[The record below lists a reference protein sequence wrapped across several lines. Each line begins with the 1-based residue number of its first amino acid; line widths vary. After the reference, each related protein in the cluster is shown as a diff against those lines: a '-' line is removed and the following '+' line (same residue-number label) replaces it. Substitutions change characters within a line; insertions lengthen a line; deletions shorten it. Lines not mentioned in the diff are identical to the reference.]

1 MNVPGKHKPLA
12 VITRDVNNG
21 LGAGVPV
28 WAPHVTCFA
37 ESLNK
42 RELYAAAAD
51 GPIFIFFIVLQM
63 DRMTASN
70 CTKMG
75 G

>member
-1 MNVPGKHKPLA
+1 M
-12 VITRDVNNG
+12 
-21 LGAGVPV
+21 V
-28 WAPHVTCFA
+28 WAQVFPCGRHMSLVFA